1 MAIALCS
8 KTVRGAPTNEV
19 KERTSSQFSF
29 LRSAARA
36 AAFNPDCFVGKVAI
50 APEAL
55 NDVIAELFLAEM

>member
-19 KERTSSQFSF
+19 QERTSSQFSF